1 MITVAQSVFCWIS
14 FYLIMILIAKTC
26 AVVAVRRSLVETET
40 KLPQI
45 QLSLIGEQH
54 LKNKYN
60 SSDPFIIRGFYSL
73 PHFLVDTLYLYFD
86 DGVDAALLSSIVI
99 ANHLDIDIWWQEHSW
114 FWCIIIS
121 SSINSIIINMF
132 PSFSPKRPPHNSS
145 IHFWIHYNL
154 NDVQGKNEDKDLKVQ
169 LRSQNV

>member
-1 MITVAQSVFCWIS
+1 
-14 FYLIMILIAKTC
+14 MILIAKTC

-54 LKNKYN
+54 LNNYN

-73 PHFLVDTLYLYFD
+73 PHFLVDTLCLYFD

-99 ANHLDIDIWWQEHSW
+99 ANHLDIDI
-114 FWCIIIS
+114 
-121 SSINSIIINMF
+121 
-132 PSFSPKRPPHNSS
+132 
-145 IHFWIHYNL
+145 
-154 NDVQGKNEDKDLKVQ
+154 
-169 LRSQNV
+169 